1 MQILSSL
8 SESWTGGRSL
18 SAQQPGNAAS
28 ADMFVLLLHYI
39 LVTPA
44 HSSRCGSPTTRPQA
58 TARRRRRGIIE
69 KRRRDRINSSRME
82 LRLLLPTAWEKQGSA
97 KLEKAE
103 LLQMTVDHLKMLQAA
118 GGKGPL
124 DARALA
130 MDFLSV
136 GFREC
141 VAEVSCYLSTVEALD
156 SSDPLRC
163 RLLSHL
169 SSCASHRLQPQR
181 LLPPHWAVAA
191 PPYRLSALP
200 DGGAPQR
207 LVEQHLL
214 TSSLLLPCTSTPLSA
229 SIFSFPFLPPASG
242 TFSSSRTGP
251 GSNSFSL

>member
-1 MQILSSL
+1 MKRPCEDSSSAGSL
-8 SESWTGGRSL
+8 GLERFHPGHSE
-18 SAQQPGNAAS
+18 AS
-28 ADMFVLLLHYI
+28 PI
-39 LVTPA
+39 
-44 HSSRCGSPTTRPQA
+44 RCGSPTTSPQA

-69 KRRRDRINSSRME
+69 KRRRDRINSSLME

-141 VAEVSCYLSTVEALD
+141 VAEVSCYLSTAEALD

-229 SIFSFPFLPPASG
+229 SIFSFLPPASG